1 MPVEATHE
9 DYLISDDPARLDVG
23 AIHAYLTR
31 SYWSEGIPRDAV
43 AQALRQSLCVG
54 AYTPGG
60 AQVGLVRVVTDY
72 ASFAW
77 VCDVYVLEPHRG
89 RGLSKAMLR
98 AVMSHP
104 RLQAVRRLTLATR
117 DAHGLYAQFGFTPVA
132 KPESQMEK
140 RLPQAWQ
147 RPANTGSPTPDRGDS
162 EARKP

>member
-9 DYLISDDPARLDVG
+9 DYLISDDPARLDVD

-43 AQALRQSLCVG
+43 EQALRQSFCVG
-54 AYTPGG
+54 AYTAGG
-60 AQVGLVRVVTDY
+60 AQVGLVRVVTDF

-98 AVMSHP
+98 AVMAHP

-117 DAHGLYAQFGFTPVA
+117 DAHGLYAQFGFKPVA
-132 KPESQMEK
+132 TPANQMEK
-140 RLPQAWQ
+140 RQPQSWQ
-147 RPANTGSPTPDRGDS
+147 RPAKAHSPAPDETNS